1 MIGSLRKDEVRYL
14 AHEGERIVAAEPEYD
29 PIGIGIEGL
38 LKSELYGLPSS
49 LARELLLKIDRH
61 YLLLG
66 KMPKTDD
73 EQQELMRLADELNE
87 LGISRTHP
95 NPYFELFANAIARR
109 RQPEPAT
116 TLSKEEIQAQAALAD
131 EILEEILADE
141 RADEGGKDS

>member
-1 MIGSLRKDEVRYL
+1 MRVTVERT
-14 AHEGERIVAAEPEYD
+14 EGQRVKFTQMS
-29 PIGIGIEGL
+29 EG
-38 LKSELYGLPSS
+38 
-49 LARELLLKIDRH
+49 
-61 YLLLG
+61 
-66 KMPKTDD
+66 

-95 NPYFELFANAIARR
+95 NPYFELFANAMARG

-131 EILEEILADE
+131 EILDEILADE